1 MDMNDYQQAANRTSL
16 LGDNPNE
23 LYYYALGLA
32 GESGEIANKLKKIIR
47 DHQGDESQ
55 IDVADI
61 SKEIGDVLW
70 YIANLTNYLDL
81 PLDTIARENIM
92 KLESRQ
98 KRKKLGGSGDNR

>member
-1 MDMNDYQQAANRTSL
+1 MNNYQQAATKTSL

-47 DHQGDESQ
+47 DHEGDESQ

-61 SKEIGDVLW
+61 SKELGDVLW
-70 YIANLTNYLDL
+70 YIANLTNYLDI
-81 PLDTIARENIM
+81 PLDDVAHQNIA

-98 KRKKLGGSGDNR
+98 KRNQLGGSGDNR